1 MNFSLQRFL
10 RHLYFICQ
18 KELLSLLKDPRMRTQ
33 LVMPVIIEGFLFGYA
48 ANYNIEEVPY
58 AVVDN
63 SATASSRDFLA
74 HIAGAPTFSCYAVCG
89 NVQEVSTLID
99 AGDVLGGVIVP
110 EDFEKKLE
118 HGEQAPVQVIT
129 DGRNPMIASMVK
141 SYITQIAASWSEEKG
156 YASLPVSIETRT
168 WFNPNQLS
176 RWTFLPSFLAMIAFV
191 QVMFLAGLSIAKER
205 EQGTFDQL
213 LVTPFSP
220 TEILIGK
227 ATPPV
232 LVGLF
237 QAAMVFLIAWFWF
250 EVPFAGSLFTL
261 FLTLFIFMVSTTGL
275 GLSISSVAKNMQQV
289 LVYLLVLM
297 IPMVLLSGL
306 VTPVNNMPEFLQVI
320 TYADPMR
327 FVIDAVRRIYLEGA
341 GLTEIAGD
349 FVPMVAVAALTMP
362 LAGWLFRHK
371 TT

>member
-1 MNFSLQRFL
+1 MTALRRFFH
-10 RHLYFICQ
+10 HLYFLCQ
-18 KELLSLLKDPRMRTQ
+18 KELLSLFKDPRMRVQ
-33 LVMPVIIEGFLFGYA
+33 LIMPVIIEGFLFGYA

-58 AVVDN
+58 AVVDA
-63 SATASSRDFLA
+63 SGTSSSRDFLA
-74 HIAGAPTFSCYAVCG
+74 HIAQSPTFSCVAICG
-89 NVQEVSTLID
+89 NVAEIGPLID
-99 AGDVLGGVIVP
+99 AGDILAAVIIP
-110 EDFEKKLE
+110 QDFEKQLL
-118 HGEQAPVQVIT
+118 HGGQAPVQVIT
-129 DGRNPMIASMVK
+129 DGRNPMIASMATN
-141 SYITQIAASWSEEKG
+141 YITHIAADWSAAEG
-156 YASLPVSIETRT
+156 FAQPPVTIETRT

-213 LVTPFSP
+213 LVTPLSP
-220 TEILIGK
+220 AEILIGK

-237 QAAMVFLIAWFWF
+237 QAAMVFLIARYWF
-250 EVPFAGSLFTL
+250 EVPFAGNLFTL
-261 FLTLFIFMVSTTGL
+261 FLTLLIFMVSTTGL

-306 VTPVNNMPEFLQVI
+306 VTPVDNMPAFLQAV

-341 GLTEIAGD
+341 SLGEIAWD
-349 FVPMVAVAALTMP
+349 FVPMLAVAAVTMP

>member
-1 MNFSLQRFL
+1 MTALSRFL
-10 RHLYFICQ
+10 HHLYFLCQ
-18 KELLSLLKDPRMRTQ
+18 KELLTLFKDPRMRIQ
-33 LVMPVIIEGFLFGYA
+33 LILPVIIEGFLFGYA

-58 AVVDN
+58 AVVDT
-63 SATASSRDFLA
+63 SGTSSSRDFLA
-74 HIAGAPTFSCYAVCG
+74 HIAQSPTFSCVAICG
-89 NVQEVSTLID
+89 NATEIGPLID
-99 AGDVLGGVIVP
+99 AGDILAAVVIP
-110 EDFEKKLE
+110 QDFEKQLL
-118 HGEQAPVQVIT
+118 HGSQAPVQVIT
-129 DGRNPMIASMVK
+129 DGRNPMIASMAT
-141 SYITQIAASWSEEKG
+141 SYITHIAADWSAKEG
-156 YASLPVSIETRT
+156 FAQPPVTIETRT

-237 QAAMVFLIAWFWF
+237 QAAMVFLIARYWF
-250 EVPFAGSLFTL
+250 EVPFAGNLFTL
-261 FLTLFIFMVSTTGL
+261 FLTLLIFMVSTTGL
-275 GLSISSVAKNMQQV
+275 GLSISSVARNMQQV

-306 VTPVNNMPEFLQVI
+306 VTPVDNMPAFLQAV

-341 GLTEIAGD
+341 SLGEIAWD
-349 FVPMVAVAALTMP
+349 FVPMLAVAVVTMP

>member
-1 MNFSLQRFL
+1 MTTLSRFFH
-10 RHLYFICQ
+10 HLYFLCQ
-18 KELLSLLKDPRMRTQ
+18 KELLTLFKDPRMRIQ
-33 LVMPVIIEGFLFGYA
+33 LIMPVIIEGFLFGYA

-58 AVVDN
+58 AVVDT
-63 SATASSRDFLA
+63 SGTASSRDFLA
-74 HIAGAPTFSCYAVCG
+74 HIAQSPTFSCVAICG
-89 NVQEVSTLID
+89 NATEIGPLID
-99 AGDVLGGVIVP
+99 AGDLLAAGVIP
-110 EDFEKKLE
+110 
-118 HGEQAPVQVIT
+118 
-129 DGRNPMIASMVK
+129 
-141 SYITQIAASWSEEKG
+141 
-156 YASLPVSIETRT
+156 
-168 WFNPNQLS
+168 
-176 RWTFLPSFLAMIAFV
+176 

-237 QAAMVFLIAWFWF
+237 QAAMVFLIARYWF
-250 EVPFAGSLFTL
+250 EVPFAGNLFTL
-261 FLTLFIFMVSTTGL
+261 FLTLLIFMVSTTGL
-275 GLSISSVAKNMQQV
+275 GLSISSVARNMQQV

-306 VTPVNNMPEFLQVI
+306 VTPVDNMPAFLQAV

-341 GLTEIAGD
+341 SLGEIAWD
-349 FVPMVAVAALTMP
+349 FVPMLAVAAVTMP

>member
-1 MNFSLQRFL
+1 MNISLQRFL
-10 RHLYFICQ
+10 RHLYFLCQ
-18 KELLSLLKDPRMRTQ
+18 KELLSLFKDPRMRIQ

-63 SATASSRDFLA
+63 SGTASSRDFLA
-74 HIAGAPTFSCYAVCG
+74 HIAAAPTFSCTAVCG
-89 NVQEVSTLID
+89 NVQEVSELID
-99 AGDVLGGVIVP
+99 AGEILGAVVVP
-110 EDFEKKLE
+110 EDFEKKLL
-118 HGEQAPVQVIT
+118 HGGQALVQVIT
-129 DGRNPMIASMVK
+129 DGRNPMIASMVTN
-141 SYITQIAASWSEEKG
+141 YIAHIAADWSAAGGFAHET
-156 YASLPVSIETRT
+156 VTIETRT

-213 LVTPFSP
+213 LVTPLSP

-237 QAAMVFLIAWFWF
+237 QAFMVFLIARYWFD
-250 EVPFAGSLFTL
+250 VPFAGNLFTL
-261 FLTLFIFMVSTTGL
+261 FLTLLIFMVSTTGL

-306 VTPVNNMPEFLQVI
+306 VTPIHNMPAFLQII

-341 GLTEIAGD
+341 GLAEIAWD